1 MKIVRISLIISHL
14 FVGLGGV
21 AGGLGAILNPQA
33 PMGASVEMLQN
44 SPFTDFIIPGLFLLV
59 VIGLGNLTAAG
70 MFLLKLKVQGYISG
84 LAAGALVSWIVVQ
97 CIMIQAVVFLHVLF
111 FCIGIVQ
118 GLLSLALLAEHR
130 LFPTEILCMWCKKK
144 P

>member
-1 MKIVRISLIISHL
+1 MKIVRILLISLHV

-33 PMGASVEMLQN
+33 PMGATVEMLKN
-44 SPFTDFIIPGLFLLV
+44 SPFTDFLIPGLFLFV

-84 LAAGALVSWIVVQ
+84 CIAGALAAWIVVQ
-97 CIMIQAVVFLHVLF
+97 CLMIQAVVFLHVLF
-111 FCIGIVQ
+111 FCIGVVQ
-118 GLLSLALLAEHR
+118 GLLSLVLLAEHR
-130 LFPTEILCMWCKKK
+130 LFPTDVLLKLCRKKT
-144 P
+144 